1 MTDVSD
7 PHCPAADPD
16 APPGPIAD
24 YARTCVQQ
32 VATSVGVLLDY
43 RPETLPLLDH
53 YLREARPSVQSRPE
67 TLPLLVAT
75 AGSYLGELLRKR
87 YPCRWRL
94 DSNDP
99 LEWRIEFAE
108 VDITVY
114 PIAIAREALTDDSG
128 LEQPVIELSEQDREL
143 LARRLDALP
152 PVVQEQYVAPS
163 TRIEVI
169 DIAVDALR
177 AAQARAAALAAA
189 PTSEEPN

>member
-7 PHCPAADPD
+7 PDSPASNPD

-32 VATSVGVLLDY
+32 VAAAVGVLLDY
-43 RPETLPLLDH
+43 QPETLPLLDH
-53 YLREARPSVQSRPE
+53 YLRQARPSVQSRPQ
-67 TLPLLVAT
+67 TLPLLIAT
-75 AGSYLGELLRKR
+75 AGAYLGELLRQR

-94 DSNDP
+94 DSDDP
-99 LEWRIEFAE
+99 LEWRIEFTE
-108 VDITVY
+108 IDITVY
-114 PIAIAREALTDDSG
+114 PVAIAREALTDDSG
-128 LEQPVIELSEQDREL
+128 LQQPVIELNEQDRDL
-143 LARRLDALP
+143 LAQRLDALP

-177 AAQARAAALAAA
+177 ATQAHAAAR
-189 PTSEEPN
+189 PDGSPPQEPN